1 MDQSNIVIQSV
12 KALKIPQVEFTATN
26 GKVYISDLKGYS
38 GVKCFPVLQE
48 EWEKV
53 GITTYGFNL
62 TWSSR
67 FEVHVDQLID
77 AAISSNE
84 IQLRA

>member
-1 MDQSNIVIQSV
+1 MDQSNIVIQSA
-12 KALKIPQVEFTATN
+12 KALKKPQVEVTATD
-26 GKVYISDLKGYS
+26 GKIYIVDLNDYS
-38 GVKCFPVLQE
+38 KVKCFPTSQS

-53 GITTYGFNL
+53 GISTYGFNL

-77 AAISSNE
+77 AAISSTD
-84 IQLRA
+84 IQLHA

>member
-1 MDQSNIVIQSV
+1 MDKSNIVIQSV
-12 KALKIPQVEFTATN
+12 KALTLPQVEIQATN
-26 GKVYISDLKGYS
+26 GKVYISDLKEYS
-38 GVKCFPVLQE
+38 AVKCFPKSQV

-53 GITTYGFNL
+53 GITTHGFNL

-77 AAISSNE
+77 SAISESN
-84 IQLRA
+84 IRLQA

>member
-12 KALKIPQVEFTATN
+12 KALKKPQVEITATN
-26 GKVYISDLKGYS
+26 GKVYISDLKDYIK
-38 GVKCFPVLQE
+38 VKCFPTSQE

-67 FEVHVDQLID
+67 FEVHIDQLID
-77 AAISSNE
+77 AAISSEN
-84 IQLRA
+84 IQLLA